1 MNNTVTEVAYYD
13 SAEANLE
20 KTPKQYTDFTYD
32 NESDGGILQIFND
45 VQTKIKDIKSD
56 ISSLNSNYNTII
68 RKYDKFSNFESGMK
82 SIINTMNTRIGNIEQ
97 CYKNI
102 LTTAQQAVNDHVATD
117 KTLIDDLD
125 TINALISG
133 KTGNEAGFQGS
144 SNQNPYNLTP
154 EQLAKLP
161 DSEKQKYLQEKAAY
175 EAKQKDLDFKNSHG
189 GYSEEAW
196 NHLPSSAQQEILKNQ
211 AEQQAKGKITNQ
223 NETAVDDKYSMS
235 SDLEKVADEIIQ
247 GKYGNAEERFAELEK
262 QGYNLRDQYDANGN
276 LIARGVQDIVNEKM
290 NGTYDPN
297 KMPTNTSNSEA
308 AYRSSNNGAYNLDE
322 DPASAASTSGQ
333 NLSDQGYPSSTDGY
347 KQQAQAAAA
356 AAQERGKAQTE
367 YYQKQQAQAAVNAA
381 QEKGKSTT
389 EYYQKQQQA
398 QNEAAKQQAIAN
410 AYGSAMKPQTPTGPM
425 NTPQGAGMTPDQIAA
440 INSGLQQAQAQ
451 KQAQKTTPTYTPS
464 ANQTTTGY
472 NTVPPLAVGP
482 MNTPQ
487 GAGLTQT
494 QINNINS
501 GLSMA
506 NAQKQAQNAA
516 NSSNNTA
523 AFTPSLNVNQQDLVN
538 QNANLSKSAAQAASN
553 AAQERGK
560 AQTSYYQNQMNN
572 SSSSSSSG
580 TGIYNLSEDPF

>member
-1 MNNTVTEVAYYD
+1 MNNTVTEVAYFD

-45 VQTKIKDIKSD
+45 VQTKIKEVKTD
-56 ISSLNSNYNTII
+56 ISSLNSNYKSII
-68 RKYDKFSNFESGMK
+68 RKYEAFSNFETGMN

-196 NHLPSSAQQEILKNQ
+196 NHLPSSVQQEIIKNQ
-211 AEQQAKGKITNQ
+211 AEQKSKGKITNQ

-247 GKYGNAEERFAELEK
+247 GKYGNAQERFAELEK

-322 DPASAASTSGQ
+322 DPASAASTSGK

-347 KQQAQAAAA
+347 KQQAQAATA

-367 YYQKQQAQAAVNAA
+367 YYQKQQSQAAIAAA

-410 AYGSAMKPQTPTGPM
+410 AYGNAMKPQIPTGPM
-425 NTPQGAGMTPDQIAA
+425 NTLQ
-440 INSGLQQAQAQ
+440 NSGLSQAQIDAINNGVKTAQ
-451 KQAQKTTPTYTPS
+451 TQNQQQNAAKQTAI
-464 ANQTTTGY
+464 ANAYADAMKPQI
-472 NTVPPLAVGP
+472 PIGP

-487 GAGLTQT
+487 GAGLTQN
-494 QINNINS
+494 QINALNPLQPN
-501 GLSMA
+501 
-506 NAQKQAQNAA
+506 N
-516 NSSNNTA
+516 SNNTA

-538 QNANLSKSAAQAASN
+538 QNANLSKSAAQAATT

-560 AQTSYYQNQMNN
+560 AQTNYYQNQMNN